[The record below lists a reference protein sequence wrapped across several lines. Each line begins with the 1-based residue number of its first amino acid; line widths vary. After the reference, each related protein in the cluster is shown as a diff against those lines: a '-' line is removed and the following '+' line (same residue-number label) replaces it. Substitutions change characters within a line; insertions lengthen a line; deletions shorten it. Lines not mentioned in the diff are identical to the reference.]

1 MPLGQEQEIIG
12 QEPRFGVEPF
22 NGSFHGKDIISVEQ
36 FTSGK
41 EIKILF
47 EVADRMRRSVE
58 EREIRKDLK
67 GYCVALL
74 FYQPSTRT
82 FSSFSAAVQR
92 LGASYEIPI
101 PGMKA
106 FSSAAKG
113 ESLRDT
119 IQTIEQTTAA
129 DVIVLRHPE
138 DSSSQEAAQFAK
150 VPIINAG
157 SGRLAHPTQAILDLY
172 TIREKLGRMDGL
184 TVTMIGDLKNG
195 RTIKSLAKLLTLGDG
210 IRFNF
215 ISPPILRMPEEVSS
229 YLKQKGAK
237 VAEGNSEELRDVL
250 GETDVLYVTRVQEE
264 WFVHQAMREI
274 KEALGGKAKIIGED
288 KLLEAAEVLGEGY
301 YQQAV
306 EGYVVDLEL
315 LERAKEK
322 MIVMHPLPRVGEIA
336 YEVDDDSR
344 AAYFRQMR
352 NGLYTRMALLAA
364 VLGKAKIPFFSN
376 NLSPVLNYEP

>member
-1 MPLGQEQEIIG
+1 MPLGQEQETIDQKPI
-12 QEPRFGVEPF
+12 FNAEPF
-22 NGSFHGKDIISVEQ
+22 KGSFCGKDIISVEQ
-36 FTSGK
+36 FTLRK
-41 EIKILF
+41 EIEVLF
-47 EVADRMRRSVE
+47 EVADRMKQSVE
-58 EREIRKDLK
+58 EGEIRKDLK
-67 GYCVALL
+67 GCGVALL

-82 FSSFSAAVQR
+82 FSSFSAAVQK
-92 LGASYEIPI
+92 LGASCQISIPD
-101 PGMKA
+101 MES

-113 ESLRDT
+113 ESLKDT
-119 IQTIEQTTAA
+119 IEAIEQATAV

-138 DSSSQEAAQFAK
+138 DSSSQEAAHFAK

-172 TIREKLGRMDGL
+172 TIREELGRMDGL

-215 ISPPILRMPEEVSS
+215 ISPPILRMPEEVNN
-229 YLKQKGAK
+229 YLRQKGAK
-237 VAEGNSEELRDVL
+237 VIEGNSEELRDVL

-274 KEALGGKAKIIGED
+274 KEALGEKAKIIGED
-288 KLLEAAEVLGEGY
+288 KLLEAAKILGEGY

-306 EGYVVDLEL
+306 EGYVIDLEL

-336 YEVDDDSR
+336 YEVDDNPR

-364 VLGKAKIPFFSN
+364 ILGKAKIPFCSN
-376 NLSPVLNYEP
+376 NLSVV